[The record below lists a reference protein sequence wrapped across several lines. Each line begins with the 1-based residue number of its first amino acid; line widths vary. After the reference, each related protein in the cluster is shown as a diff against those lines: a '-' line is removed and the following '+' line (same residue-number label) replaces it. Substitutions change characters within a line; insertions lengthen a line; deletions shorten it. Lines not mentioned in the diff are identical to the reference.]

1 MSTDR
6 ILFENLQQ
14 VEDYSTIIAEAVAK
28 KSIGQEVSTHYDYEF
43 KKELPD
49 TGFTRWEIEVTKVYK
64 GDVKVGDKLPLLL
77 QYYIWA
83 NSDGKKQLVTGSSLK
98 PVVKGNKYLLI
109 LDYDDYNKGYWL
121 VSDYEG
127 MFAVPTGD
135 LRAKVK
141 AGTLAQSDLDVY
153 DGETLQYLIPIY
165 SEVVQKYFS

>member
-1 MSTDR
+1 MRSNGYFCYSIQYWSRGLLWYPSDIEVVNVSTDR

-77 QYYIWA
+77 Q
-83 NSDGKKQLVTGSSLK
+83 
-98 PVVKGNKYLLI
+98 
-109 LDYDDYNKGYWL
+109 
-121 VSDYEG
+121 
-127 MFAVPTGD
+127 
-135 LRAKVK
+135 
-141 AGTLAQSDLDVY
+141 
-153 DGETLQYLIPIY
+153 
-165 SEVVQKYFS
+165 